1 MTRVMA
7 SEDCGN
13 SPKNIFVQ
21 DLTIA
26 LAKGDSKFILENV
39 TEDVCWSL
47 LGDQHIQGKENL
59 GKALKQARNDKVTE
73 LVIQHVATHG
83 KTGAVNGI
91 RKSAD
96 RKTVGFCDVYEFG
109 NTKGTL
115 VKEITSY
122 RIEIS

>member
-1 MTRVMA
+1 MKIIA

-26 LAKGDSKFILENV
+26 LTKCDSRYILETV
-39 TEDVCWSL
+39 TEDVHWNI
-47 LGDQHIQGKENL
+47 LGEQYIEGKENVAA
-59 GKALKQARNDKVTE
+59 ALKRWKDDKVSE

-83 KTGAVNGI
+83 KAGAVNGI
-91 RKSAD
+91 RKWANG
-96 RKTVGFCDVYEFG
+96 KKVAFCDFYEFG

-115 VKEITSY
+115 VKEIRSY